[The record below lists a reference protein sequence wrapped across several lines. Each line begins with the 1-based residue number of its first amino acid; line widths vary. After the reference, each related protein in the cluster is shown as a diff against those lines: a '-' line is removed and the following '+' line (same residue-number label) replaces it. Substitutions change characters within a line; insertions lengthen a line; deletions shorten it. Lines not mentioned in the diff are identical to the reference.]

1 MGESQTL
8 NEFQEEIQSLEF
20 PMGSDTIRAEY
31 GEYEL
36 DLPNGVENVGEILDR
51 GTTEDEYADAQAVLN
66 IINNNVSSEAV
77 GRKDYTDRGGIEGM
91 NQRDS
96 L

>member
-1 MGESQTL
+1 MGEHPTL
-8 NEFQEEIQSLEF
+8 NEFEEEIQSLEF
-20 PMGSDTIRAEY
+20 PMDSDRLRAQY

-36 DLPNGVENVGEILDR
+36 DLPNGAENVGEILDR
-51 GTTEDEYADAQAVLN
+51 GTTEDVYADAQAVLN
-66 IINNNVSSEAV
+66 VINNNVSSDAV

-91 NQRDS
+91 NQGDS